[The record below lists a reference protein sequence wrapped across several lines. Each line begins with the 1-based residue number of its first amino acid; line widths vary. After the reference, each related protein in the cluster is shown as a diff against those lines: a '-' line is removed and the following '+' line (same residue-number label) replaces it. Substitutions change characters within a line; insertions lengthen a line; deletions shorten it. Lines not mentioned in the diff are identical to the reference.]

1 MFKNTEE
8 TVLLKNLNFYFLAQI
23 RPSTVDEQKHNLA
36 ND

>member
-1 MFKNTEE
+1 MFENTNH
-8 TVLLKNLNFYFLAQI
+8 VLKRFKFFFFLAQI